1 MEPANLLSNLFQ
13 DPDAMQKL
21 SGMAAELM
29 HGTSAPSNP
38 AAPSAE
44 DAASPRRANA
54 SRAELLHALRPF
66 LSEETCAQ
74 IAHAERILSMARMAK
89 TAVRQFLPPD
99 GRTKEI

>member
-1 MEPANLLSNLFQ
+1 
-13 DPDAMQKL
+13 MQKL

-29 HGTSAPSNP
+29 HGTSAPSDDL
-38 AAPSAE
+38 STG
-44 DAASPRRANA
+44 DAVPPRRANA

-66 LSEETCAQ
+66 LSEETCTQ

-89 TAVRQFLPPD
+89 TAARQFLPPD

>member
-1 MEPANLLSNLFQ
+1 
-13 DPDAMQKL
+13 MQKL

-29 HGTSAPSNP
+29 HGTSVPSDDLSTGDA
-38 AAPSAE
+38 AAP
-44 DAASPRRANA
+44 RRTNA

-89 TAVRQFLPPD
+89 TAARQFLPPD
-99 GRTKEI
+99 GHTKEI

>member
-1 MEPANLLSNLFQ
+1 MEPADLLSNLFQ
-13 DPDAMQKL
+13 DPEAMQKL

-29 HGTSAPSNP
+29 HGTSVPSDDLSTGDA
-38 AAPSAE
+38 AAP
-44 DAASPRRANA
+44 RRTNA

-89 TAVRQFLPPD
+89 TAARQFLPPD
-99 GRTKEI
+99 GHTKEI

>member
-1 MEPANLLSNLFQ
+1 MEPADLLSNLFQ
-13 DPDAMQKL
+13 DPEAMQKL

-29 HGTSAPSNP
+29 HGTSAPS
-38 AAPSAE
+38 APSTE
-44 DAASPRRANA
+44 DAAPPRRANA

-89 TAVRQFLPPD
+89 TAARQFLPPD
-99 GRTKEI
+99 GHTKEI

>member
-1 MEPANLLSNLFQ
+1 
-13 DPDAMQKL
+13 MQKL

-29 HGTSAPSNP
+29 HGTSAPSDD
-38 AAPSAE
+38 PSAE
-44 DAASPRRANA
+44 DAAPPRRANA

-89 TAVRQFLPPD
+89 TAARQFLPPD
-99 GRTKEI
+99 GHTKEI

>member
-1 MEPANLLSNLFQ
+1 
-13 DPDAMQKL
+13 MQKL

-29 HGTSAPSNP
+29 HGTSAPS
-38 AAPSAE
+38 APSAE
-44 DAASPRRANA
+44 DVAPPRRVNA

-89 TAVRQFLPPD
+89 TAAQQFLPPD

>member
-1 MEPANLLSNLFQ
+1 MEPADLLSNLFQ
-13 DPDAMQKL
+13 DPEAMQKL

-29 HGTSAPSNP
+29 HGASSPSDDL
-38 AAPSAE
+38 SAE
-44 DAASPRRANA
+44 DAAAPRRVNA
-54 SRAELLHALRPF
+54 SRTELLHALRPF
-66 LSEETCAQ
+66 LSEKTCTQ

>member
-1 MEPANLLSNLFQ
+1 
-13 DPDAMQKL
+13 MQKL

-29 HGTSAPSNP
+29 NGASAPSDSP
-38 AAPSAE
+38 E
-44 DAASPRRANA
+44 DNAVAPRRSHA

-89 TAVRQFLPPD
+89 TAARQFLPPD

>member
-1 MEPANLLSNLFQ
+1 
-13 DPDAMQKL
+13 MQKL

-29 HGTSAPSNP
+29 HGTSAPSDDLSTGDA
-38 AAPSAE
+38 AAP
-44 DAASPRRANA
+44 RRTNA

-89 TAVRQFLPPD
+89 TAARQFLPPD

>member
-1 MEPANLLSNLFQ
+1 MEPADLLSNLFQ
-13 DPDAMQKL
+13 DPEAMQKL

-29 HGTSAPSNP
+29 HGTSASSDLSTGDD
-38 AAPSAE
+38 AP
-44 DAASPRRANA
+44 PRRANA

-89 TAVRQFLPPD
+89 TAARQFLPPD
-99 GRTKEI
+99 GHTKEI